1 MNSDTRDSFFGK
13 LYELAKADKDII
25 FISADADTFTL
36 KQFRDNLPE
45 QYISAGV
52 AEQNV
57 VLMAAG
63 LAMGGK
69 KVFIYSIIPFITMRC
84 YEQIKVN
91 ICSMNLDVTI
101 VGIGA
106 GYSFSWEGPTHHG
119 VQDLALMRTLPTL
132 SIFNPND
139 SVSSEQSALQAY
151 TICSPCYV
159 RLDKGIFPKIYNE
172 EDCKIGLKIFSNKNK
187 IKIITTGYTTHLIRD
202 LLNKNNLKEIDIIDL
217 FRVKPI
223 NESLLISS
231 LMEGDHIITLEEN
244 SKIGGIGSIIC
255 ELVADNK
262 MTAKIHRFALDDTL
276 LEKYGDRIWLMQQ
289 SGLDLN
295 LIISKVKEIIN

>member
-151 TICSPCYV
+151 NISSPCYV

-187 IKIITTGYTTHLIRD
+187 IKLITTGYTTHLIRD
-202 LLNKNNLKEIDIIDL
+202 LLNKNNLKDIDILDL

-223 NESLLISS
+223 NESLLISF

-262 MTAKIHRFALDDTL
+262 MTAKIHRFALEDIL

-295 LIISKVKEIIN
+295 MVISTVKELIN